1 MCTTHIALYSVK
13 ARSETRSHA
22 SFLKYCVD
30 AQSFAGGSFSSRV
43 VAVTALL
50 SRTLKLKSLLPAMT
64 TFVTRQHQSA
74 KRYDLAQMT
83 RASSS
88 PQVPLISSSGSSS
101 MMQSGC
107 DRERHPRKPHE
118 DLFYTVGEQSRHF
131 NIARSAPAARNQR
144 AINYDNIKGN
154 DIKIYALL

>member
-1 MCTTHIALYSVK
+1 
-13 ARSETRSHA
+13 
-22 SFLKYCVD
+22 
-30 AQSFAGGSFSSRV
+30 
-43 VAVTALL
+43 
-50 SRTLKLKSLLPAMT
+50 
-64 TFVTRQHQSA
+64 
-74 KRYDLAQMT
+74 
-83 RASSS
+83 
-88 PQVPLISSSGSSS
+88 

-154 DIKIYALL
+154 DIKIYALLWLTPFDTSDTTISD